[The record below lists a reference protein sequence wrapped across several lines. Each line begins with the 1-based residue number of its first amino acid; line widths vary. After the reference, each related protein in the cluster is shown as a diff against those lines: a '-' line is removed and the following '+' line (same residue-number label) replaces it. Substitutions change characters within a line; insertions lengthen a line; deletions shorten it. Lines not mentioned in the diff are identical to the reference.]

1 MTNKIP
7 TLAVVVALSG
17 TVAAQENPSFR
28 PPTEPEDCETARVQ
42 TAFYADIIRTA
53 TDYAILLTED
63 DDSSTGA
70 LIQSMRTIRSLRTI
84 LLPNFQL
91 AVEFQTEACENAG
104 GQEQET
110 ETVFWESIANS
121 TDPADFEA
129 YLEQFSEG
137 VFRRLAKNRVE
148 TLRGSAEAARE
159 RLVSFLE
166 GTDVFWT
173 WQRWED
179 NNDHLDSEWPYF
191 LEANIFPHLIVYQ
204 NFTNLL
210 TTVDE
215 EATPRTGWSV
225 SGTPAVRVRMLR
237 EQSNPVRT
245 PSYMPRVNIQSFH
258 VWSNRGQGEMELFA
272 ADTPDEESDEE
283 PVVFTILET
292 HFILGHHSN
301 GQDGCLAT
309 TQARQGPENECSLL
323 EGALT
328 ADIVNR
334 RNGGFSTNYWRAGLT
349 YSHNRWAED
358 VPNYLAPA
366 DWELRVRADVEQHF
380 KTDPDILG
388 YYSVDRAN
396 IEVASAF
403 RDVGICNKRLE
414 VSGGGTWNMDGRS
427 EAVTPQGSFSAQV
440 SCFWSESGG
449 WGLFGRYYKGQ
460 DYYNVGFMDS
470 IERLHVGITYSPAG
484 FFRFGG

>member
-1 MTNKIP
+1 MTQCRKVVP
-7 TLAVVVALSG
+7 LALILLSI
-17 TVAAQENPSFR
+17 VAADGGAQT
-28 PPTEPEDCETARVQ
+28 TET
-42 TAFYADIIRTA
+42 
-53 TDYAILLTED
+53 
-63 DDSSTGA
+63 
-70 LIQSMRTIRSLRTI
+70 
-84 LLPNFQL
+84 
-91 AVEFQTEACENAG
+91 
-104 GQEQET
+104 ET
-110 ETVFWESIANS
+110 ETVFWESMANS

-129 YLEQFSEG
+129 YLKEFPQG
-137 VFRRLAKNRVE
+137 AFRRLAENRLE
-148 TLRGSAEAARE
+148 ALRGSAEAARE

-173 WQRWED
+173 WQRFEN

-210 TTVDE
+210 TTVEE
-215 EATPRTGWSV
+215 EATPRIGWSV

-245 PSYMPRVNIQSFH
+245 PSYMPRVNIQSFY
-258 VWSNRGQGEMELFA
+258 VRSNRGKGQVELFA
-272 ADTPDEESDEE
+272 VAAADPSDEE

-309 TQARQGPENECSLL
+309 TQVRQGPENECSPL
-323 EGALT
+323 EGALS

-334 RNGGFSTNYWRAGLT
+334 KNGGFSTNYWRAGVT
-349 YSHNRWAED
+349 YSRNKWAED
-358 VPNYLAPA
+358 VPDYLAPA
-366 DWELRVRADVEQHF
+366 DWELRVRADVEKHF
-380 KTDPDILG
+380 RTDPDILE
-388 YYSVDRAN
+388 YYSTARAN

-403 RDVGICNKRLE
+403 RDVGICDKRLE
-414 VSGGGTWNMDGRS
+414 VSVGGVWNMDKKS
-427 EAVTPQGSFSAQV
+427 NAVTPRGSFSAQL
-440 SCFWSESGG
+440 SCFWSEAGG
-449 WGLFGRYYKGQ
+449 WGWFGRYYKGQ

-470 IERLHVGITYSPAG
+470 IGRLHVGITYSPAG